1 MNKTYKFLKN
11 LSDKAQQIVA
21 VDFYKNLKIFDFI
34 VAERFIVTSAELN
47 EFMKNLPNYVLD
59 EIKNENSV
67 CEILENAEDFGD
79 KKIYSIKS
87 LDEEEISVDIV
98 INNIGQ
104 INQIV
109 FYNDRIRMTLT
120 SSQDIVILERN
131 NSCLKLINLLKDH
144 YSLNKGKTIDGE
156 FVTVATFEKSKVE
169 RDVVC
174 SEMLLG

>member
-1 MNKTYKFLKN
+1 MNNTYKFLKN
-11 LSDKAQQIVA
+11 LGDTAQQIVA
-21 VDFYKNLKIFDFI
+21 VDFYKNLKIFSYLVD
-34 VAERFIVTSAELN
+34 ERFIFTSAELN
-47 EFMKNLPNYVLD
+47 EFMKNLPDYVLD
-59 EIKNENSV
+59 EIKDENGI

-98 INNIGQ
+98 LNNIGQ

-109 FYNDRIRMTLT
+109 FYNDRIRITLT
-120 SSQDIVILERN
+120 SGQDIVILERN

-156 FVTVATFEKSKVE
+156 FVTVATFEKSKAE
-169 RDVVC
+169 RDVVS